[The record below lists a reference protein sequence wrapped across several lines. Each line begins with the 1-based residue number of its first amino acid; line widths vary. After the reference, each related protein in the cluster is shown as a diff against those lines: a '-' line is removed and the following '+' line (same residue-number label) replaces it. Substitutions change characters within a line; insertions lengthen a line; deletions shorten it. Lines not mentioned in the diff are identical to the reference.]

1 MKNPMVIAALLGCIG
16 TVAAGQQTDL
26 TLPDM
31 SNPEAMP
38 ETCAAH
44 REANPTPA
52 WTFNLTVR
60 EGYRALLL
68 QQIYR
73 ALAAEAVVETGA
85 CSCETRYPDWSAA
98 NAIYQERYHDLDMF
112 EHQRVGREFSQRY
125 NRVRRDMLDLCEA
138 LETQ

>member
-1 MKNPMVIAALLGCIG
+1 MKNPVFMAALLARIG
-16 TVAAGQQTDL
+16 TMAVGQQTDL

-31 SNPEAMP
+31 SNPEALS

-44 REANPTPA
+44 REENPTPA

-73 ALAAEAVVETGA
+73 ALAAEAVVETGT
-85 CSCETRYPDWSAA
+85 CSCESRYPGWAAA
-98 NAIYQERYHDLDMF
+98 NAIYQERYGDLDMF
-112 EHQRVGREFSQRY
+112 EHQRVGREFNQRY